1 MSQTETTG
9 QEAAPGEA
17 DAPEGDDH
25 GAHAGHPTPRQYVQ
39 IAVILALLTA
49 MEISLIYVEVGV
61 AMIPTLIVLMV
72 LKFALVVGWYMH
84 LKFDAATFTR
94 LLLTGLVLAVAI
106 YAVVLVTFLDV
117 ARPS

>member
-9 QEAAPGEA
+9 QEAAPGG
-17 DAPEGDDH
+17 DAPAGEDH

-39 IAVILALLTA
+39 IAVILAVLTA
-49 MEISLIYVEVGV
+49 LEVSLIYVEVGV
-61 AMIPTLIVLMV
+61 AMIPTLIVLMI
-72 LKFALVVGWYMH
+72 LKFALVVAWYMH

-94 LLLTGLVLAVAI
+94 LLLTGLVLAVGI

-117 ARPS
+117 PRPS